1 MSKEY
6 YLSRNEANRFSRM
19 PGVARGK
26 GVEGDER
33 EIIGIES
40 ELEGKSI
47 QECTIDEPVDC
58 AGRILSPEDEARAAR
73 RHAEAIG
80 HAIGGGMV
88 AEAPNATSG
97 DIFKYVGGISPAK
110 NKLVLIRGVTDRCN
124 GMRLVLWRETIA

>member
-1 MSKEY
+1 
-6 YLSRNEANRFSRM
+6 M

-33 EIIGIES
+33 EIVGIEI

-58 AGRILSPEDEARAAR
+58 AGRILSPEDETRAAR
-73 RHAEAIG
+73 RHAETIG
-80 HAIGGGMV
+80 HAIGIGMA
-88 AEAPNATSG
+88 AEAPNATQG
-97 DIFKYVGGISPAK
+97 DIFKRVGDISPFG

-124 GMRLVLWRETIA
+124 GMRLVLCRETIA